1 MNGAKRVGDTMP
13 TYKDLVELA
22 QICLGQAPTAQNSE
36 ASAALYQLARDYNR
50 RAAELGAA
58 RNLPLQQGLPT

>member
-13 TYKDLVELA
+13 TYMDLVELA
-22 QICLGQAPTAQNSE
+22 QICLGQARTAQNSE
-36 ASAALYQLARDYNR
+36 ASAALYQLDNR

>member
-1 MNGAKRVGDTMP
+1 
-13 TYKDLVELA
+13 
-22 QICLGQAPTAQNSE
+22 
-36 ASAALYQLARDYNR
+36 LARDYNR